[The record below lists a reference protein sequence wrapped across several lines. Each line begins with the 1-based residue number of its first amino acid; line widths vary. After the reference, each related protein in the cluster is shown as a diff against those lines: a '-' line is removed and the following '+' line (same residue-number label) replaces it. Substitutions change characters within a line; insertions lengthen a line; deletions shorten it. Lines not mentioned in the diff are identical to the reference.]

1 MQENSAE
8 ISAVVILGGEES
20 VFAYNQ
26 LGIDCGQVYVY
37 YQNIPIQPYPGV
49 DIIYQRQFTVCGIDF
64 EYMDG
69 SNIVAETSDISVGIS
84 CGDTVSVERCDLLI
98 AEQTEHDCEC
108 ATAVYFGSVDFAY
121 NAYDCGDLHFV
132 LNDGRIF
139 ITGNAAKKGA
149 LL

>member
-1 MQENSAE
+1 M
-8 ISAVVILGGEES
+8 VILGGEES

-64 EYMDG
+64 EYVDG

-84 CGDTVSVERCDLLI
+84 CGDTVSVER
-98 AEQTEHDCEC
+98 CEC